1 MLFDEEE
8 HHKEIKP
15 IFSVS
20 EFIEYV
26 NLVIGKKSVV
36 VEGEITSFTVSQGKW
51 VFFDLKEKDARVS
64 CFTLVYSLDMQ
75 LEDGMQ
81 VRVHGTPRVH
91 QKSGRFSIYVDRV
104 ELQGVGNLKRAFEL
118 TKAKLEKEGIFAL
131 ERKRTLSRFPQKI
144 GMIASRESAAYSDF
158 MRILNSRFGGVEIY
172 LLHVR
177 VQGEQ
182 AIKDITNAFDWF
194 NEYGPKYGIET
205 LALIRG
211 GGSLEDLHAFNSEGV
226 ARAVFG
232 SRIPVVCG
240 VGHERDETLADYAAD
255 VRAATPT
262 HAASLI
268 IPDRRELLDT
278 IINGVSSID
287 RSLEHLLEW
296 HRHQLERRFSII
308 SNAVMHHVKTFHSSL
323 RSLTQHLHVFTQHI
337 QSTRESVGRSSE
349 RLTMCVDTYIK
360 TQKDHLSFLERHLD
374 AYNPLAIVKRGYSI
388 VKKQGSVV
396 KSIQNLKKGDSLD
409 ITLSDGDT
417 AATVSNSTS

>member
-8 HHKEIKP
+8 QQKEKKP
-15 IFSVS
+15 IFSVT

-64 CFTLVYSLDMQ
+64 CFTLVYSLDTP

-81 VRVHGTPRVH
+81 VRVYGTPRVH
-91 QKSGRFSIYVDRV
+91 QKSGRFSIFVDRV

-118 TKAKLEKEGIFAL
+118 TKAKLEKEGIFAI
-131 ERKRTLSRFPQKI
+131 ERKRTLPKFPQKI

-158 MRILNSRFGGVEIY
+158 MRILHSRFGGLEIY
-172 LLHVR
+172 LLHVH

-182 AIKDITNAFDWF
+182 AIKEIVGAFEWF
-194 NEYGPKYGIET
+194 NEYGPEYGIET

-268 IPDRRELLDT
+268 VPDRRELLDT
-278 IINGVSSID
+278 INDSVRSID
-287 RSLEHLLEW
+287 RSVGYLVEW
-296 HRHQLERRFSII
+296 HRHQLESRFSTV
-308 SNAVMHHVKTFHSSL
+308 SNAVMRHVQAFYSSL
-323 RSLTQHLHVFTQHI
+323 RSLAQHLQVFDQNVRM
-337 QSTRESVGRSSE
+337 TRVSVQRDYE
-349 RLTMCVDTYIK
+349 RLVGCADVHLK
-360 TQKDHLSFLERHLD
+360 TKKDHLQSLMRQLD
-374 AYNPLAIVKRGYSI
+374 AYSPLAVLKRGYSI
-388 VKKQGSVV
+388 VKKEGSIV
-396 KSIQNLKKGDSLD
+396 KSVQDIQKGDSLG
-409 ITLSDGDT
+409 ITLSDGDV
-417 AATVSNSTS
+417 AVIAK